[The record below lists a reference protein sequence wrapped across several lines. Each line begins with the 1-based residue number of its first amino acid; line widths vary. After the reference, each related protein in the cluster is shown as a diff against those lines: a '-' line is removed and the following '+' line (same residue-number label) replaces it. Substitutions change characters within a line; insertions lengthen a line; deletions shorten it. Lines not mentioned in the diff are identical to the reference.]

1 MSDKLKMTKA
11 SCIVTVLVVLVAFSV
26 LFLWTCTV
34 KVRAD
39 QIAVRTVMTSSGIQP
54 KDYTAG
60 YVLQIP
66 GLHVVKLWDP
76 TWTNLKQ
83 ELSVRGSDQYTTE
96 VDISVLYRIEP
107 GNCHKVAKDYR
118 DEDQVETRVRN
129 MMNKYANEILAQM
142 KTEDFYNSDARDEKC
157 VMTQKAMDTELRPS
171 GIEVRAVLLR
181 NIRYD
186 PKFEA
191 QLLAKQVAGQR
202 KSLEVAKG
210 QLAGAQTQ
218 LELIRRKAEADVKN
232 IEESKLQETQNLK
245 AETERKVAQL
255 VQDAKFKSQAV
266 VAQAESEKRQALAQ
280 ADFVKAKATA
290 EGTAAMSKIY
300 ARPGA
305 PYYFARQAVENIKF
319 GEIELNSTT
328 FNPLD
333 ADRLLKALGLDL
345 SHKQQSGADGMKTPP
360 GGSSKP

>member
-1 MSDKLKMTKA
+1 MNDESKFSKPGCVITAM
-11 SCIVTVLVVLVAFSV
+11 VVLVGLGV

-39 QIAVRTVMTSSGIQP
+39 QIAVRTVMTSSGIEP

-83 ELSVRGSDQYTTE
+83 QLSVRGSDQYTTE

-107 GNCHKVAKDYR
+107 GFCHKVAKDYR
-118 DEDQVETRVRN
+118 DEDQVESRVRN

-142 KTEDFYNSDARDEKC
+142 KTEDFFNSDARDEKC
-157 VMTQKAMDTELRPS
+157 ALTQKAMDVELRPS
-171 GIEVRAVLLR
+171 GVEVRAVLLR

-191 QLLAKQVAGQR
+191 QLLSKQIAGQR
-202 KSLEVAKG
+202 KSLEQAKG

-218 LELIRRKAEADVKN
+218 LELIRRKAEADVKTTD
-232 IEESKLQETQNLK
+232 ESKLQETQNLK
-245 AETERKVAQL
+245 AETDRQVEKL
-255 VQDAKFKSQAV
+255 VQDAKLKSQV
-266 VAQAESEKRQALAQ
+266 VVSQAESAKRQALAQ
-280 ADFVKAKATA
+280 AEFIKAKAQA
-290 EGTAAMSKIY
+290 EGTAAMSKVY
-300 ARPGA
+300 ASPGA
-305 PYYFARQAVENIKF
+305 PYYFARQAVENLKL
-319 GEIELNSTT
+319 GEIELNSST

-345 SHKQQSGADGMKTPP
+345 SNRPVRGSGGSP
-360 GGSSKP
+360 GGATKP

>member
-1 MSDKLKMTKA
+1 
-11 SCIVTVLVVLVAFSV
+11 
-26 LFLWTCTV
+26 
-34 KVRAD
+34 
-39 QIAVRTVMTSSGIQP
+39 
-54 KDYTAG
+54 
-60 YVLQIP
+60 
-66 GLHVVKLWDP
+66 
-76 TWTNLKQ
+76 
-83 ELSVRGSDQYTTE
+83 
-96 VDISVLYRIEP
+96 VLYRIEP
-107 GNCHKVAKDYR
+107 GLCHKVAKDYR

-157 VMTQKAMDTELRPS
+157 ALTQKAMDAELRPS

-202 KSLEVAKG
+202 KSLEQAKG

-232 IEESKLQETQNLK
+232 IEESKLQEMQNLK

-255 VQDAKFKSQAV
+255 VQDAKLKSQAV
-266 VAQAESEKRQALAQ
+266 TAQAESAKRQALAQ

-345 SHKQQSGADGMKTPP
+345 SNKQQSGAGGAKTPP